1 RIGLAG
7 LLSLLIAVWTGVSA
21 GVRAQEATEGWPM
34 LGRDPGHSATAEGPS
49 PPYRVGWSGSVGLGG
64 PVAGP
69 VAAGGVV
76 VVVTRSGVSALDP
89 ATGDVTWSADRTP
102 GPAGEA
108 AVSGD
113 TVVHASGSGSTG
125 AVVARGLGDGRERW
139 RAFTGSAVPGA
150 VMIEGDVVYVG
161 TSDGALL
168 GFDVSTGEERFRFQA
183 EGAIHSPPAVSGGVV
198 LAAWEERGEGRAT
211 IRALEIDSEESERS
225 PAWQVSSRPGSLP
238 SGVVS
243 ADEDTVLVGAGDGSF
258 RALGLS
264 VGDQRWV
271 TGLRDAVAGG
281 QVPAAGPALVAADRL
296 HVSRLDPSTGEEEW
310 SFRLADFRALGDD
323 RVNTLSA
330 SSPVVSSDA
339 VIAGDATGLASAIDV
354 ETGHRVWRADLG
366 PGAVGPAAVDGDRI
380 YLTTLGSDGLVV
392 ALEHDPQGPRLEEV
406 SDTVLSPLR
415 ALFDF
420 LVAFVAVSIVILG
433 LFRYALGRRPPAST
447 EDRT

>member
-1 RIGLAG
+1 
-7 LLSLLIAVWTGVSA
+7 
-21 GVRAQEATEGWPM
+21 M

-49 PPYRVGWSGSVGLGG
+49 PPYRVGWSGPVGLGG
-64 PVAGP
+64 PVAGA

-76 VVVTRSGVSALDP
+76 VVVARSGISALDP
-89 ATGDVTWSADRTP
+89 ATGDATWSADRTP

-108 AVSGD
+108 AISGD
-113 TVVHASGSGSTG
+113 TVVHASGSGPTA

-139 RAFTGSAVPGA
+139 RAFPGSAVPGA
-150 VMIEGDVVYVG
+150 VVIEGDVVYVG
-161 TSDGALL
+161 TRDGLLL
-168 GFDVSTGEERFRFQA
+168 GFDVETGEERFRFQA
-183 EGAIHSPPAVSGGVV
+183 EGAIHSPPAVSDGVV
-198 LAAWEERGEGRAT
+198 LAAWEEQDAGRAT
-211 IRALEIDSEESERS
+211 IRALEIDSVESERA

-243 ADEDTVLVGAGDGSF
+243 ADEDTVFVAAGDGSF
-258 RALGLS
+258 RALGVS
-264 VGDQRWV
+264 AGDQRWV

-281 QVPAAGPALVAADRL
+281 QVPAAGPSLVAADRL

-323 RVNTLSA
+323 RLNTLSA
-330 SSPVVSSDA
+330 SSPAVSGDA

-366 PGAVGPAAVDGDRI
+366 PGAVGPAAVDGERV

-392 ALEHDPQGPRLEEV
+392 ALEHDPQGPRLDEV

-415 ALFDF
+415 ALLNF

-433 LFRYALGRRPPAST
+433 LFRFALSGRRPASR
-447 EDRT
+447 EDGT

>member
-1 RIGLAG
+1 
-7 LLSLLIAVWTGVSA
+7 
-21 GVRAQEATEGWPM
+21 M

-49 PPYRVGWSGSVGLGG
+49 PPYRVGWSESVGLGG
-64 PVAGP
+64 PMAGP
-69 VAAGGVV
+69 VAAGGLVV
-76 VVVTRSGVSALDP
+76 IVARSGVSALDP
-89 ATGDVTWSADRTP
+89 ATGDVAWSADRTP

-108 AVSGD
+108 AISGD
-113 TVVHASGSGSTG
+113 AVVHASGIGSTA
-125 AVVARGLGDGRERW
+125 AVVARGLSDGRERW

-150 VMIEGDVVYVG
+150 VVIEGDVAYVG

-168 GFDVSTGEERFRFQA
+168 GFDLSTGEERFRFQA
-183 EGAIHSPPAVSGGVV
+183 DGAITGPPAVSGGQVI
-198 LAAWEERGEGRAT
+198 AAWEQRAVGRAT
-211 IRALEIDSEESERS
+211 VRAVDTTSGATEPA

-243 ADEDTVLVGAGDGSF
+243 ADQDTAFVAAGDGSF

-264 VGDQRWV
+264 AGDQRWV

-296 HVSRLDPSTGEEEW
+296 HVSRLDPSTGAEEW

-330 SSPVVSSDA
+330 SSPAVSGGA

-354 ETGHRVWRADLG
+354 ATGHRVWRADLG

-380 YLTTLGSDGLVV
+380 YLSTLGSDGLVV
-392 ALEHDPQGPRLEEV
+392 ALEHDPQAPRLDEV
-406 SDTVLSPLR
+406 SATVLSPSR
-415 ALFDF
+415 ALFNF

-433 LFRYALGRRPPAST
+433 LFRYALSGRGPART
-447 EDRT
+447 EERTT

>member
-1 RIGLAG
+1 
-7 LLSLLIAVWTGVSA
+7 
-21 GVRAQEATEGWPM
+21 M

-49 PPYRVGWSGSVGLGG
+49 PPYRVGWSASVGLGG

-76 VVVTRSGVSALDP
+76 VIVARSGISALDP
-89 ATGDVTWSADRTP
+89 ATGHVIWSADRAP

-108 AVSGD
+108 AISED
-113 TVVHASGSGSTG
+113 TVVHASGSGSKA

-139 RAFTGSAVPGA
+139 RAFPGSGVPGA
-150 VMIEGDVVYVG
+150 VMLEGDVAYVG

-168 GFDVSTGEERFRFQA
+168 GFDVSTGQERFRFEA
-183 EGAIHSPPAVSGGVV
+183 DGAITSSPAVSGGKV
-198 LAAWEERGEGRAT
+198 LAAWEERAAGRAT
-211 IRALEIDSEESERS
+211 VRALETTPEEPEQA
-225 PAWQVSSRPGSLP
+225 PAWQVSSRPSALTA
-238 SGVVS
+238 GVVS
-243 ADEDTVLVGAGDGSF
+243 ADEDTAFVAAGDGTF

-264 VGDQRWV
+264 AGDQRWV

-281 QVPAAGPALVAADRL
+281 QVPAAGSALVAADRL

-310 SFRLADFRALGDD
+310 SFRLADFRALADD

-330 SSPVVSSDA
+330 SSPAVSGDA

-380 YLTTLGSDGLVV
+380 YLATLGSDGIVV
-392 ALEHDPQGPRLEEV
+392 ALEHDPQGQRIDEV
-406 SDTVLSPLR
+406 SATVLSPLR
-415 ALFDF
+415 ALFNF
-420 LVAFVAVSIVILG
+420 LVAFVAVSILILA
-433 LFRYALGRRPPAST
+433 LFRYALIGRRPAGT
-447 EDRT
+447 EDRTT

>member
-1 RIGLAG
+1 
-7 LLSLLIAVWTGVSA
+7 
-21 GVRAQEATEGWPM
+21 
-34 LGRDPGHSATAEGPS
+34 
-49 PPYRVGWSGSVGLGG
+49 
-64 PVAGP
+64 VA
-69 VAAGGVV
+69 GVV
-76 VVVTRSGVSALDP
+76 VVVARSGVSALDP

-113 TVVHASGSGSTG
+113 TVVHASGSGSTA
-125 AVVARGLGDGRERW
+125 AVVARGLRDGRERW

-150 VMIEGDVVYVG
+150 VMIESDVVYVG

-168 GFDVSTGEERFRFQA
+168 GFDLSTGQERFRFRA
-183 EGAIHSPPAVSGGVV
+183 EGAITSPPAVSGGMVI
-198 LAAWEERGEGRAT
+198 AAWEQRAVGQAT
-211 IRALEIDSEESERS
+211 VRALGTASGTTDTA

-243 ADEDTVLVGAGDGSF
+243 ADEDTVLVAAGDGSF

-264 VGDQRWV
+264 AGDQRWV

-310 SFRLADFRALGDD
+310 SFRLADFRALDDD

-330 SSPVVSSDA
+330 SSPMVSGDA
-339 VIAGDATGLASAIDV
+339 VITGDAAGLASAIDV

-366 PGAVGPAAVDGDRI
+366 RGAVGPAAVDGDRI

-415 ALFDF
+415 ALFNF

-433 LFRYALGRRPPAST
+433 LFRYALGGRRPAST

>member
-1 RIGLAG
+1 
-7 LLSLLIAVWTGVSA
+7 
-21 GVRAQEATEGWPM
+21 M
-34 LGRDPGHSATAEGPS
+34 LGRDSGHSATAAGPS
-49 PPYRVGWSGSVGLGG
+49 PPYRVGWSVSVGLGG
-64 PVAGP
+64 PLAGP

-76 VVVTRSGVSALDP
+76 VIVARSGISALDP
-89 ATGDVTWSADRTP
+89 ATGEVTWSADRAP

-108 AVSGD
+108 AISGD
-113 TVVHASGSGSTG
+113 AVVHVSGSGSTA

-139 RAFTGSAVPGA
+139 RAFTGSGVPGA
-150 VMIEGDVVYVG
+150 VMIEGDVAYVG

-168 GFDVSTGEERFRFQA
+168 GFDLGTGQERFRFQA
-183 EGAIHSPPAVSGGVV
+183 DGAIAGPPAVSGELVI
-198 LAAWEERGEGRAT
+198 AAWEQRTAGRAT
-211 IRALEIDSEESERS
+211 VRAVDTMSGATDQA

-243 ADEDTVLVGAGDGSF
+243 ADEDTAFVAAGDGSF

-264 VGDQRWV
+264 AGDQRWV

-310 SFRLADFRALGDD
+310 SFRLADFRALDDD

-330 SSPVVSSDA
+330 SSPVVSGDA

-380 YLTTLGSDGLVV
+380 YLATLGSDGLVV
-392 ALEHDPQGPRLEEV
+392 ALEHDPQAPRLDEV
-406 SDTVLSPLR
+406 SATVLSPFR
-415 ALFDF
+415 ALFNF

-433 LFRYALGRRPPAST
+433 LFRYALSGRRPAGT
-447 EDRT
+447 EDRTT